1 MSRDMKNSAD
11 QGRCYPQRPKA
22 KMDNTLWDLQNSWY
36 PTKAEFNNNIALLLL
51 SPHFPRV
58 LNAKLLLAALLFRSA
73 RTGTLA
79 TQATWCIEMCSDTVF
94 RVW

>member
-1 MSRDMKNSAD
+1 M
-11 QGRCYPQRPKA
+11 
-22 KMDNTLWDLQNSWY
+22 NTKPCLRS
-36 PTKAEFNNNIALLLL
+36 KFRASFFL

-79 TQATWCIEMCSDTVF
+79 TQARGISPSDMLLIPVIKMHA
-94 RVW
+94 

>member
-1 MSRDMKNSAD
+1 M
-11 QGRCYPQRPKA
+11 
-22 KMDNTLWDLQNSWY
+22 NTKPCLRS
-36 PTKAEFNNNIALLLL
+36 KFRASFFL

-79 TQATWCIEMCSDTVF
+79 TQAIQNQRYITPTFALFDIWRFLLS
-94 RVW
+94 